1 MFEIS
6 NKKIITNQLSCLEEI
21 SILLVRAVLFV
32 LWKFSDQ
39 RKPSVSP
46 QWKLVLINNLL
57 FTNSS
62 LQLCKFKKK
71 NFSQNNGFL
80 RAIKKGIKSRQPAG
94 CTLVHKVPCR
104 AQQNQGRIILSLWL
118 KDDVWQMH
126 LRSASTVYFWKF
138 CQKGG
143 RGIGVVLVQENP
155 KEF

>member
-62 LQLCKFKKK
+62 LQLCKFKQK
-71 NFSQNNGFL
+71 NHKLFPTMDLF
-80 RAIKKGIKSRQPAG
+80 RAIKKGSRQSAG
-94 CTLVHKVPCR
+94 CLLVHKVPCR
-104 AQQNQGRIILSLWL
+104 AQQNQGRIILSLWF

-126 LRSASTVYFWKF
+126 LWSDSTVYFWKF

-143 RGIGVVLVQENP
+143 GWGL
-155 KEF
+155 F

>member
-6 NKKIITNQLSCLEEI
+6 NKKFITNQLSSIEEI

-62 LQLCKFKKK
+62 LQLCKFKQK
-71 NFSQNNGFL
+71 NHKLFPKQWICL
-80 RAIKKGIKSRQPAG
+80 EQLKKGPANLLDVYWCIKFLAEHNKIR
-94 CTLVHKVPCR
+94 
-104 AQQNQGRIILSLWL
+104 
-118 KDDVWQMH
+118 
-126 LRSASTVYFWKF
+126 
-138 CQKGG
+138 
-143 RGIGVVLVQENP
+143 E
-155 KEF
+155 E